1 MPLKRCVSVLS
12 NDCQVVLEME
22 MYDLNS
28 SGGGGTPL
36 TYSPSIPDTGA
47 GTGLNVPKSGS
58 HTDRDSGYEAQRTLL
73 ERKNNDVQ
81 QQDKPMQMSSMA
93 FSTPISDLDY
103 DEPMNNHMSSDMHT
117 IIPPQ
122 ASVAPHEML
131 MAQPAQQMQ
140 QKPPSPEPSAP
151 AVVEEKKFPLGLTKE
166 QFEALIVAALV
177 ALVFYPDVQAKLAV
191 YIPNFMSRDGSRSMA
206 GLAVSGLIVAVSFY
220 MARRYFVE
228 K

>member
-1 MPLKRCVSVLS
+1 
-12 NDCQVVLEME
+12 

-28 SGGGGTPL
+28 GGSGGTPL
-36 TYSPSIPDTGA
+36 TYNPSVPDNGA
-47 GTGLNVPKSGS
+47 GTGLNVPKPGS
-58 HTDRDSGYEAQRTLL
+58 YTDRDSGYEAQRSAL
-73 ERKNNDVQ
+73 ERKNNNTR

-93 FSTPISDLDY
+93 FSTPISDLEY
-103 DEPMNNHMSSDMHT
+103 EEPMNNSMSADMHT

-131 MAQPAQQMQ
+131 MAQQAPPAT
-140 QKPPSPEPSAP
+140 PSPAP
-151 AVVEEKKFPLGLTKE
+151 APTPSPVYEEKKYPLGLTKE
-166 QFEALIVAALV
+166 QYEALIVAALV
-177 ALVFYPDVQAKLAV
+177 AMVFYPDVQAKLAV
-191 YIPNFMSRDGSRSMA
+191 YIPNFMSKDGSRSMA

>member
-1 MPLKRCVSVLS
+1 
-12 NDCQVVLEME
+12 ME

-36 TYSPSIPDTGA
+36 TYSPSIPDNGG
-47 GTGLNVPKSGS
+47 GTGLNVPTPGS
-58 HTDRDSGYEAQRTLL
+58 QTERDTGYEAQRAAL
-73 ERKNNDVQ
+73 ERKNNDAQ

-93 FSTPISDLDY
+93 FSTPISDLEY
-103 DEPMNNHMSSDMHT
+103 EEPMNNSMSADMHT

-131 MAQPAQQMQ
+131 MAQQAPPAT
-140 QKPPSPEPSAP
+140 PSPAP
-151 AVVEEKKFPLGLTKE
+151 APAPTPSPVYEEKKYPLGLTKE
-166 QFEALIVAALV
+166 QYEALIVAALV
-177 ALVFYPDVQAKLAV
+177 ALIFYPDVQAKLAL
-191 YIPNFMSRDGSRSMA
+191 YIPNFMSKDGSRSMA

>member
-1 MPLKRCVSVLS
+1 
-12 NDCQVVLEME
+12 ME

-28 SGGGGTPL
+28 SGGGGGTPL
-36 TYSPSIPDTGA
+36 TYSPNIPDTGA
-47 GTGLNVPKSGS
+47 GTGLNVPKPGS
-58 HTDRDSGYEAQRTLL
+58 QTDRDTGYEAQRMAL
-73 ERKNNDVQ
+73 ERKNNDTQ

-103 DEPMNNHMSSDMHT
+103 EEPMNNHMSADMHT

-131 MAQPAQQMQ
+131 MAQQAPQPPAT
-140 QKPPSPEPSAP
+140 PPPAP
-151 AVVEEKKFPLGLTKE
+151 TPVVAEEKKYPLGLTKE
-166 QFEALIVAALV
+166 QYEAVIVAVLV
-177 ALVFYPDVQAKLAV
+177 ALVFYPEVQAKLAI

-206 GLAVSGLIVAVSFY
+206 GLAVSGLIVAIGFY
-220 MARRYFVE
+220 LARRYFVD

>member
-1 MPLKRCVSVLS
+1 
-12 NDCQVVLEME
+12 
-22 MYDLNS
+22 
-28 SGGGGTPL
+28 
-36 TYSPSIPDTGA
+36 
-47 GTGLNVPKSGS
+47 
-58 HTDRDSGYEAQRTLL
+58 
-73 ERKNNDVQ
+73 
-81 QQDKPMQMSSMA
+81 MQMSSMA

-103 DEPMNNHMSSDMHT
+103 DEPMNNHMSADMHS

-131 MAQPAQQMQ
+131 MAQPAQQVQ
-140 QKPPSPEPSAP
+140 QKPPSPEPSTP
-151 AVVEEKKFPLGLTKE
+151 VVVEEKKFPLGLTKE

-177 ALVFYPDVQAKLAV
+177 AMVFYPDVQAKLAV
-191 YIPNFMSRDGSRSMA
+191 YIPNFMSKDGSRSMA